1 MATDR
6 VSLTLPSELVEELDD
21 IVDEWGYS
29 SRSSAAREALRG
41 FLAERHWE
49 DSDDRRQR
57 GSITIVYDHH
67 VRGLTDDLLDV
78 QHAHEDVVVA
88 TQHVHFDPDLC
99 LETLVVNG
107 PTAEIRALLEGIN
120 GIDGV
125 EQVRFTVV

>member
-6 VSLTLPSELVEELDD
+6 VSLTLPTELVAELDGV
-21 IVDEWGYS
+21 VDEWGYS
-29 SRSSAAREALRG
+29 SRSSASREALRG
-41 FLAERHWE
+41 FLADHHW
-49 DSDDRRQR
+49 DTSPDRPQR

-67 VRGLTDDLLDV
+67 VRGLSDDLLDV
-78 QHAHEDVVVA
+78 QHAHEEVIVA

-107 PTAEIRALLEGIN
+107 AAGVIRELLEGIN

-125 EQVRFTVV
+125 EQVRFTAV